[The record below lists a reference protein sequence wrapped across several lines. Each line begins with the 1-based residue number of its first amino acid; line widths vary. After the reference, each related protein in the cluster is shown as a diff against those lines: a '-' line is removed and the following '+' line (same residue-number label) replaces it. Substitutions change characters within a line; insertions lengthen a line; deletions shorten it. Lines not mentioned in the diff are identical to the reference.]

1 MVVFSGKSTLLLSI
15 LRLVEVN
22 SGAILVDGLDLSSLR
37 RESIRTRVVAIPQDA
52 FVLSHSIRFNIDP
65 SGAASDEQIIA
76 ALEKV
81 KLWDIIQSRI
91 ANATSISRTTSPTEG
106 GSTDADGQTTQSPV
120 DALDAP
126 LKQSPLSHGQ
136 FHLLGLARA
145 ILLRTRSKILLLDE
159 ATSNVDE
166 DTERIMQHIINEEFS
181 DHTVITIA
189 HRLNTIRNVDVIAVM
204 DNGKLVEVGS
214 PDQLLNKKVSSNDT
228 IELEGDGPHCVGR
241 AWFKEMWDNAHQGNA
256 R

>member
-1 MVVFSGKSTLLLSI
+1 MRFSGKSTLLLSI
-15 LRLVEVN
+15 LRLVELR
-22 SGAILVDGLDLSSLR
+22 SGAILVDGIDLSTLR
-37 RESIRTRVVAIPQDA
+37 RESTRTRFVAVPQDA

-65 SGAASDEQIIA
+65 SGVACDEQIIA
-76 ALEKV
+76 ALETV

-91 ANATSISRTTSPTEG
+91 ANAAAASRSTTAVEH
-106 GSTDADGQTTQSPV
+106 GSADPGQQKAHSPV

-145 ILLRTRSKILLLDE
+145 ILQKTRSKILLLDE
-159 ATSNVDE
+159 ATSSVDE
-166 DTERIMQHIINEEFS
+166 KTEKFMQQIINDEFP

-189 HRLNTIRNVDVIAVM
+189 HRLNTIKDVDIIVVM
-204 DNGKLVEVGS
+204 DNGKVVEVGS
-214 PDQLLNKKVSSNDT
+214 PNQLLNKKVGSDDVT
-228 IELEGDGPHCVGR
+228 EVEGDGPQPLGR
-241 AWFKEMWDNAHQGNA
+241 AWFKEMWDKSNQDGS